1 MITMTPTAIL
11 PLKVDLRGRV
21 RNMRLAPSNALFAL
35 YEAVVNSIHA
45 ILDGPEPQKGRIAI
59 RILRDQMTLGG
70 KSDPGPVTGFEI
82 HDNGIGFEPENF
94 EAFSYSDST
103 TKARYG
109 GKGVGRLLWLK
120 VFGRAKITSVFSQG
134 QKRFKREFTFSL
146 DGISSSDFTET
157 PEPRGTTV
165 TIKVPLK
172 EFHSALQHEPE
183 TIAISII
190 EHCLEYFIADKNPQ
204 VFLSDEGADYEAEL
218 GQLFQNDLKSE
229 IKRDDFQIS
238 GNSFRITHLL
248 VRGRRNSRH
257 AMHFCA
263 HFRRVKDEVLSGKIP
278 GLSGGL
284 RPAGSVEDLA
294 YQGYVSGDLLNQ
306 LVDVERA
313 SFDFDLFGFGPQQTP
328 NGSVSF
334 ETLLEVATN
343 KTKKFLEPI
352 LQPILEENQTR
363 IRDKIETVYPQYRH
377 LLKHRPEEVAA
388 IVPGTEGKDLD
399 IALYRIEQKLDLEGR
414 ALLSKELAEAKDPNE
429 PAAER
434 KARLD
439 RLLEQLNDSGI
450 AKLARHVTYRRAVIE
465 FLEDQITLQS
475 NGKYSL
481 EEALHSAVCPTRCSS
496 DEVSSANMN
505 LWLLD
510 DRLYF
515 HYYLASDMPF
525 KDMKETVTQQSEDRP
540 DLAIFHR
547 PMAFSD
553 SLDQIGAVVLVEF
566 KRPVRDDFKM
576 DDPEKNPVSQVLK
589 YVTTL
594 TSGNARRSKGQAIHI
609 RENTPFYAYII
620 GDFTK
625 SLREIA
631 TREDFTPTPDG
642 EGFFRFYRN
651 YNCYVEMISFQKMI
665 RDAKKRN
672 QAFFDKLNI
681 PMH

>member
-1 MITMTPTAIL
+1 MMTMTPTANL

-45 ILDGPEPQKGRIAI
+45 ILDGPEPHKGRIAV
-59 RILRDQMTLGG
+59 RVLRDQMTLGG

-82 HDNGIGFEPENF
+82 HDNGAGFTPSNF

-103 TKARYG
+103 TKAKYG

-120 VFGRAKITSVFSQG
+120 VFGQANATSVFSQG
-134 QKRFKREFTFSL
+134 NKRFKREFTFSL
-146 DGISSSDFTET
+146 DGISSSEFTET
-157 PEPRGTTV
+157 DEPRGTTV
-165 TIKVPLK
+165 IIKLPLK
-172 EFHSALQHEPE
+172 DYLAALQHEPE

-190 EHCLEYFIADKNPQ
+190 EHCLEYFIADKKPQ
-204 VFLSDEGADYEAEL
+204 VFLSDEGADYQVEL
-218 GQLFQNDLKSE
+218 GQLFQDDLKSE
-229 IKRDDFQIS
+229 IKRDDFRIN
-238 GNSFRITHLL
+238 GNSFKITHLL

-284 RPAGSVEDLA
+284 RPAGSTEDMA

-313 SFDFDLFGFGPQQTP
+313 SFDFDLFGYDPQQTA

-334 ETLLEVATN
+334 EALLEVATS

-352 LQPILEENQTR
+352 LQPILEENESR
-363 IRDKIETVYPQYRH
+363 IRHKIESIYPQYRH
-377 LLKHRPEEVAA
+377 LLKHRSDEVAA
-388 IVPGTEGKDLD
+388 IVPGTDGKDLD
-399 IALYRIEQKLDLEGR
+399 IALYRIEQKLDMESR
-414 ALLSKELAEAKDPNE
+414 ALLSREIAEAKDPDE
-429 PAAER
+429 PADER

-439 RLLEQLNDSGI
+439 KLLEQLNDSGI

-465 FLEDQITLQS
+465 FLEDQITVQP

-481 EEALHSAVCPTRCSS
+481 EEALHAAICPTRSSS
-496 DEVSSANMN
+496 DEIPVANMN

-515 HYYLASDMPF
+515 HYYLASDMPI
-525 KDMKETVTQQSEDRP
+525 KEMKQTVKQQSEDRP

-609 RENTPFYAYII
+609 RDNTPFYAYII

-625 SLREIA
+625 SLRDIA
-631 TREDFTPTPDG
+631 IREDFTPTPDG

-651 YNCYVEMISFQKMI
+651 HNCYVEMISFQKMI

>member
-1 MITMTPTAIL
+1 
-11 PLKVDLRGRV
+11 
-21 RNMRLAPSNALFAL
+21 MRLAPSNALFAL

-45 ILDGPEPQKGRIAI
+45 ILDGPEPKKGKITI
-59 RILRDQMTLGG
+59 RVLRGAGQMTLGG
-70 KSDPGPVTGFEI
+70 KSEPGPVTGFHI
-82 HDNGIGFEPENF
+82 HDNGIGFDANNF

-103 TKARYG
+103 TKAKYG

-120 VFGRAKITSVFSQG
+120 VFGSANIVSVFEDGKS
-134 QKRFKREFTFSL
+134 RFKRDFMFSL
-146 DGISSSDFTET
+146 DGISSAKVTET
-157 PEPRGTTV
+157 AEARGTIV
-165 TIKVPLK
+165 TIQSPL
-172 EFHSALQHEPE
+172 EHYRAALQHEPE

-190 EHCLEYFIADKNPQ
+190 EHCLEYFIADKKPQ
-204 VFLSDEGADYEAEL
+204 IFLSDEGADYEAEL
-218 GQLFQNDLKSE
+218 GQLFQDELKSE
-229 IKRDDFQIS
+229 IKRDDFKIGGS
-238 GNSFRITHLL
+238 SFRITHLL

-257 AMHFCA
+257 ALHFCA
-263 HFRRVKDEVLSGKIP
+263 HFRRVKDEPLSGKIP

-284 RPAGSVEDLA
+284 RPPDNTEDLA
-294 YQGYVSGDLLNQ
+294 YQGYVSGELLNQ

-313 SFDFDLFGFGPQQTP
+313 SFDFDGLFTYDQTKSP
-328 NGSVSF
+328 EGTVSF
-334 ETLLEVATN
+334 QTLLDAVVVKSRN
-343 KTKKFLEPI
+343 FLDPI
-352 LQPILEENQTR
+352 LKPILEANQVR
-363 IRDKIETVYPQYRH
+363 IRTKIETTYPQYRY
-377 LLKHRPEEVAA
+377 LLKHRADEVAA
-388 IVPGTEGKDLD
+388 IIPGTEGKDLD
-399 IALYRIEQKLDLEGR
+399 IALYKIEQKMDVESR
-414 ALLSKELAEAKDPNE
+414 ESLSKELAQAKDPDE
-429 PAAER
+429 SADDR

-439 RLLEQLNDSGI
+439 RLLEQLNDAGI

-465 FLEDQITLQS
+465 FLEDQIALQD

-481 EEALHSAVCPTRCSS
+481 EEAIHAAVCPTRSS
-496 DEVSSANMN
+496 SEETSSAHMN

-515 HYYLASDMPF
+515 HYYLASDMAF
-525 KDMKETVTQQSEDRP
+525 RDMKETIKQESEDRP

-566 KRPVRDDFKM
+566 KRPVRDDFKV

-594 TSGNARRSKGQAIHI
+594 KSGDARRAKGQAIHI